1 MWDPSASF
9 MIALAALTCAVIG
22 LGWVGYMISATRD
35 RLRHRVDLV
44 ALVRGQPILATA
56 PRSSRVSDGAG
67 WLTVTTLR
75 GDELEFARRVAVWH
89 IPATLATRLFLALRL
104 SCGVVLAVLF
114 ISLALYHFHI
124 GTTASL
130 AGLGALGAA
139 LGWKIPHFVM
149 ARLVLHRRR
158 LVEYGLPDAIELLVI
173 SVEAGLSLEDSIS
186 RIIPELQRAQPAMA
200 EELAVTGA
208 DLRMLPNSD
217 AALRRMADRVDL
229 PSIRSVVITLSQTLK
244 YGTPLAQALRVVA
257 AELRND
263 GLRKLEEQA
272 NRMPVLLTVPMI
284 LFILPSIF
292 MIIGGPAF
300 LTVMDAFKR

>member
-1 MWDPSASF
+1 M
-9 MIALAALTCAVIG
+9 
-22 LGWVGYMISATRD
+22 
-35 RLRHRVDLV
+35 
-44 ALVRGQPILATA
+44 
-56 PRSSRVSDGAG
+56 
-67 WLTVTTLR
+67 
-75 GDELEFARRVAVWH
+75 
-89 IPATLATRLFLALRL
+89 
-104 SCGVVLAVLF
+104 
-114 ISLALYHFHI
+114 
-124 GTTASL
+124 
-130 AGLGALGAA
+130 
-139 LGWKIPHFVM
+139 
-149 ARLVLHRRR
+149 
-158 LVEYGLPDAIELLVI
+158 I

>member
-130 AGLGALGAA
+130 AGL
-139 LGWKIPHFVM
+139 
-149 ARLVLHRRR
+149 
-158 LVEYGLPDAIELLVI
+158 E
-173 SVEAGLSLEDSIS
+173 
-186 RIIPELQRAQPAMA
+186 
-200 EELAVTGA
+200 
-208 DLRMLPNSD
+208 
-217 AALRRMADRVDL
+217 
-229 PSIRSVVITLSQTLK
+229 RSVQLLAGRFRILLWPGSYCIAGAWLSM
-244 YGTPLAQALRVVA
+244 AC
-257 AELRND
+257 
-263 GLRKLEEQA
+263 
-272 NRMPVLLTVPMI
+272 RMQ
-284 LFILPSIF
+284 SS
-292 MIIGGPAF
+292 F
-300 LTVMDAFKR
+300 L